1 VVERLLAAKAD
12 VNALAAE
19 AHGRTTLQVA
29 AESGYLVVVERLKDA
44 GAHEETQV
52 IYFRT

>member
-12 VNALAAE
+12 VNAPAAE
-19 AHGRTTLQVA
+19 AHGRTTLQTA
-29 AESGYLVVVERLKDA
+29 AEGGYLSVERLKDA

-52 IYFRT
+52 IYSKT